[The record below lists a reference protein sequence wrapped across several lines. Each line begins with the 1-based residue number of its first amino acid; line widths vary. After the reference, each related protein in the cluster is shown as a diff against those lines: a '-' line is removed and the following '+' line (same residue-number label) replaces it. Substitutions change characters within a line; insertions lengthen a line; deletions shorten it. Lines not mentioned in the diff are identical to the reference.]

1 MHIGTTNTVKT
12 SKRVG
17 LVILILVALAVVID
31 FAIQR
36 SSRAANSSGL
46 RQSLVALYRGDAGF
60 WLIGDPVTA
69 PVSDW
74 SFTDADQTVLVETHT
89 PYLVP
94 HFVRTFLARSGA
106 QLYLFS
112 EYFAPAPGQ
121 PDLRDHFPEARFW
134 NRMVVRDPRIRVKI
148 GNQVFKM
155 RAYPITDENAKQAAQ
170 QAFFS
175 KYPDLRKQES
185 LPESQRPRLHF
196 FRLQPGWD
204 DQA

>member
-1 MHIGTTNTVKT
+1 MHVGTTNTVKT

-17 LVILILVALAVVID
+17 LVILILVPAAFVVD
-31 FAIQR
+31 FAIKR

-46 RQSLVALYRGDAGF
+46 RQSLVALYRGDVGF
-60 WLIGDPVTA
+60 WLMGGSVTT

-74 SFTDADQTVLVETHT
+74 SFTDADQTVLVETRT

-94 HFVRTFLARSGA
+94 HFVRTFIARSGA

-112 EYFAPAPGQ
+112 EYFAPTPGQ
-121 PDLRDHFPEARFW
+121 TDLRDHFPEARFW

-148 GNQVFKM
+148 GNKVFKM
-155 RAYPITDENAKQAAQ
+155 RAYPITDENAKQAAR

-175 KYPDLRKQES
+175 KYPDLRKQEA

-196 FRLQPGWD
+196 FRLTPGWD
-204 DQA
+204 DQS

>member
-1 MHIGTTNTVKT
+1 VKT
-12 SKRVG
+12 SKRIG
-17 LVILILVALAVVID
+17 LVILILVALAFVID
-31 FAIQR
+31 FAIKR
-36 SSRAANSSGL
+36 YSRAANSSGL

-60 WLIGDPVTA
+60 WLRGDPVTT
-69 PVSDW
+69 PVADW
-74 SFTDADQTVLVETHT
+74 SFTDADQTVLVETRT

-94 HFVRTFLARSGA
+94 HVVRTSIARSGA
-106 QLYLFS
+106 QLFLFS
-112 EYFAPAPGQ
+112 EYFAPVPGQ

-155 RAYPITDENAKQAAQ
+155 RAYPITDENAKQVAQ

-175 KYPDLRKQES
+175 KYPDLRRQES
-185 LPESQRPRLHF
+185 IPESQRPRLHF

-204 DQA
+204 DQS